1 MKIIINHMNKELETV
16 GVDEYSLEEYCE
28 LLSKRTL
35 SLLYQIDDLQ
45 KGKYN
50 YNDIKKYIFNLA
62 GNIERLHLNIVEDSQ
77 KQDKSLFRF
86 LLKRGD

>member
-1 MKIIINHMNKELETV
+1 MNKDLEIIGT
-16 GVDEYSLEEYCE
+16 DEYSLEEYCE

-45 KGKYN
+45 KGQYN

-62 GNIERLHLNIVEDSQ
+62 GNIERLPDNIVCDQQQ
-77 KQDKSLFRF
+77 KDKSIFRF
-86 LLKRGD
+86 LKRSD

>member
-1 MKIIINHMNKELETV
+1 MNKELETV